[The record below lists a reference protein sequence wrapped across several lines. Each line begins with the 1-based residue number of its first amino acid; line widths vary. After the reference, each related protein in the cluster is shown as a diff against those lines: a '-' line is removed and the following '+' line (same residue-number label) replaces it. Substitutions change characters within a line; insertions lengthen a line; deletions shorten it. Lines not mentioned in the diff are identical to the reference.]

1 MDKKISLVNIFL
13 TFLKVGIILLGG
25 GYVILPILQSEI
37 VEKKNWLTS
46 EELIDYYAISQSLPG
61 LIAINIS
68 IFVGYKVRGKF
79 GGRNR

>member
-1 MDKKISLVNIFL
+1 MDKKIRLVNIFL

-68 IFVGYKVRGKF
+68 IFVGYKVRG
-79 GGRNR
+79 